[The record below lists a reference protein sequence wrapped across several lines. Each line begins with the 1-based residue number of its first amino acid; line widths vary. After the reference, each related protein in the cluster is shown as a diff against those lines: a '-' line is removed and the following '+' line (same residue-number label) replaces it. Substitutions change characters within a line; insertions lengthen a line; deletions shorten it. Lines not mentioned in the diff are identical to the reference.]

1 MLRTIRVILSVLF
14 VITALAFATVVV
26 YKYTHDDT
34 KPPVITAD
42 SDLLEISVSATEQ
55 ELKAGLKA
63 YDNIDGDV
71 TDRILIQRVS
81 HLVNST
87 DATVTYLVFD
97 NASNAATYQR
107 TLRYTDYRAPRFALS
122 QALTYN
128 VGETITLRDRLSA
141 SDVIDGDIT
150 DSILVAESNA
160 SNTVP
165 GYYAITVQVTN
176 SAGDTV
182 VLPLTVTVQNQSVT
196 TPRILLREQL
206 VYAEVG
212 EKLNFNTYLLSAR
225 DPLENGT
232 RNSAVTVNADEVD
245 MDTPGVYE
253 VYYYLIGKSGETATA
268 ILTVV
273 VQ

>member
-1 MLRTIRVILSVLF
+1 MLRIIRVILSVLF
-14 VITALAFATVVV
+14 VVTALTFATVVV

-34 KPPVITAD
+34 KPPVITAET
-42 SDLLEISVSATEQ
+42 DLLEVSVSASDE

-63 YDNIDGDV
+63 YDNVDGDI
-71 TDRILIQRVS
+71 TGRILVQRVS

-107 TLRYTDYRAPRFALS
+107 TLRYTDYRAPQFALS
-122 QALTYN
+122 KALTYN
-128 VGETITLRDRLSA
+128 VGQTITLRDRLTA
-141 SDVIDGDIT
+141 KDVIDGNIS
-150 DSILVAESNA
+150 DSILVAESNV

-196 TPRILLREQL
+196 TPSIQLKKQLIYAGIGEELDFASYLRN
-206 VYAEVG
+206 A
-212 EKLNFNTYLLSAR
+212 K
-225 DPLENGT
+225 DPLQKGSLKDE
-232 RNSAVTVNADEVD
+232 VTINADAVD
-245 MDTPGVYE
+245 MNQAGVYE